1 MLKQATQLFIKAL
14 IIGLLINLFL
24 QQIPATTPSTI
35 EKVNQFENRHA
46 LEQSD
51 RFTSSGPFE

>member
-24 QQIPATTPSTI
+24 QQIPATTPSTV
-35 EKVNQFENRHA
+35 EKANQFENRHA

-51 RFTSSGPFE
+51 PLTSSGPFE